1 VADNGNFFSIS
12 AVPDDRWTAG
22 EFSHLSSIS
31 ITNFEVI
38 QTTGPTEGPRSA
50 GAPKA
55 HAGSDLVG
63 APNVPIQLSASV
75 SNALPVSIRW
85 ILYSGPGTVLF
96 DNSKPLT
103 NTTVTFG
110 APGNYVLM
118 LAADDGVHSVAY
130 DTLHATIAN
139 QLTATISRVGA
150 DANLTWT
157 GSGPTF
163 VVEQSLALGAVPWMP
178 VLTTSVRTATVA
190 LTNQTSFFRIREQ

>member
-1 VADNGNFFSIS
+1 MGQRVRLKESYVIPGNWTIAERAVLKGLKKYGALVADNGNFFSIS
-12 AVPDDRWTAG
+12 AVPDDRWGAS

-38 QTTGPTEGPRSA
+38 QTAGSTEGPRSP
-50 GAPKA
+50 GAPVA

-85 ILYSGPGTVLF
+85 ILYSGPGTVLY

-110 APGNYVLM
+110 APGNYILM
-118 LAADDGVHSVAY
+118 LAADDGVHAVAY
-130 DTLHATIAN
+130 DALDAT
-139 QLTATISRVGA
+139 
-150 DANLTWT
+150 
-157 GSGPTF
+157 
-163 VVEQSLALGAVPWMP
+163 
-178 VLTTSVRTATVA
+178 
-190 LTNQTSFFRIREQ
+190 